1 VLRPVYRDSPGSLGT
16 RDPWGRGGVGWGGVE
31 CFRASQQLM
40 CKGKLWVCWWERNQ
54 KWRSRHVEVLG
65 GVFKGPSLCQRKF
78 YGVEYFEG
86 SAGCCLR
93 PQLPVHPQITQGR
106 Q

>member
-1 VLRPVYRDSPGSLGT
+1 MGLS
-16 RDPWGRGGVGWGGVE
+16 
-31 CFRASQQLM
+31 
-40 CKGKLWVCWWERNQ
+40 WWERNQ
-54 KWRSRHVEVLG
+54 KWRSRHVEVLVG
-65 GVFKGPSLCQRKF
+65 FKGPLCQRKF

-86 SAGCCLR
+86 SVGCRLH